1 MVILVVEDE
10 RETASVIRRGLEE
23 EGLTV
28 KVTGNGQEAIDLMES
43 NDYDAVTLDLMLPGA
58 TGLEVLQAIREQ
70 GITVPVIVVSG
81 LASVEDRVMALDR
94 GADDYLTKP
103 FAIEELIARL
113 HALTRRSRQAVAPIL
128 KVGELELNTATH
140 DLKRS
145 GRSISLTQR
154 EYAIVELLMRNPDR
168 IMTRAIIGEHVY
180 GFEYDLS
187 SNVIDVHIARL
198 RRKLDE
204 GFDRSCI
211 KTIRDS
217 GYRLLT

>member
-10 RETASVIRRGLEE
+10 REAAAFIRRGLEE

-28 KVTGNGQEAIDLMES
+28 RWTGNGQEAIDLIES

-58 TGLEVLQAIREQ
+58 TGLEVLQTIRDQ
-70 GITVPVIVVSG
+70 GITVPVLVVSG
-81 LASVEDRVMALDR
+81 LSTVEDRVLALDR

-113 HALTRRSRQAVAPIL
+113 HALTRRSRQAVAPVL
-128 KVGELELNTATH
+128 VVGALELNTANH